1 LQLAVFKET
10 EPDVVLQ
17 KALESQ
23 RKRTRV
29 PCGRGAAGETRR
41 RVDYTTPQHAGDP
54 HRGIVSEEEA
64 KYVREHLDE
73 VNARLRE
80 NNQRQI
86 DPTDPR
92 MAERYGLTQVLVD
105 EPEETVEEAE
115 LVAEEPPRG

>member
-1 LQLAVFKET
+1 V
-10 EPDVVLQ
+10 
-17 KALESQ
+17 
-23 RKRTRV
+23 
-29 PCGRGAAGETRR
+29 
-41 RVDYTTPQHAGDP
+41 
-54 HRGIVSEEEA
+54 
-64 KYVREHLDE
+64 YVREHLDE

-115 LVAEEPPRG
+115 VVAEEPPRG